1 MWTIREWE
9 RKQPV
14 SSVFKQFQAHCHHPN
29 GLTNRTLVSAFVS
42 LWVGMTVANIHLL
55 QVAPTLSLHSLSS
68 HCMVFLFLLICFIP
82 SNLASADPLVP
93 LLAVCVWK
101 TDGCVHL
108 RVWLCLAVCCCSVF
122 IRTDVVSWL
131 SMLFFMWLVGW
142 LVGVCVCGCKQ
153 CIWAGHFVRWKF
165 CCLMWETAYFWAFGC
180 LNRVTCWKWVVTEF
194 AEIWLILSF
203 VLNVYSLTTVQ
214 MVTLPDK
221 KSFI

>member
-142 LVGVCVCGCKQ
+142 LVGVCVC
-153 CIWAGHFVRWKF
+153 V
-165 CCLMWETAYFWAFGC
+165 
-180 LNRVTCWKWVVTEF
+180 
-194 AEIWLILSF
+194 
-203 VLNVYSLTTVQ
+203 
-214 MVTLPDK
+214 
-221 KSFI
+221 

>member
-14 SSVFKQFQAHCHHPN
+14 SSVFEQFQAHCHHPN

-108 RVWLCLAVCCCSVF
+108 RVWLYVRLFVVVMFLFGQMLSQDWVCCVF
-122 IRTDVVSWL
+122 YVFV
-131 SMLFFMWLVGW
+131 W
-142 LVGVCVCGCKQ
+142 LVGVCVCDCVCVNSVYEQDILCDGSFAVWCEKQ
-153 CIWAGHFVRWKF
+153 PIFELLAAWTESPVENELSQNLQKSDWF
-165 CCLMWETAYFWAFGC
+165 CLLC
-180 LNRVTCWKWVVTEF
+180 
-194 AEIWLILSF
+194 
-203 VLNVYSLTTVQ
+203 
-214 MVTLPDK
+214 
-221 KSFI
+221 

>member
-108 RVWLCLAVCCCSVF
+108 RVWLHVWLFVVVVFFYSDRCCLMIEYVVF
-122 IRTDVVSWL
+122 SMYL
-131 SMLFFMWLVGW
+131 SGW
-142 LVGVCVCGCKQ
+142 LVCVCINSGYEQDILCDGSFAVWCEKQ
-153 CIWAGHFVRWKF
+153 PI
-165 CCLMWETAYFWAFGC
+165 FWAFGC

-194 AEIWLILSF
+194 AEIWLVLSF
-203 VLNVYSLTTVQ
+203 VLNVY
-214 MVTLPDK
+214 
-221 KSFI
+221 